1 MRLTNEPQPIG
12 ALFPCPGAVMVDAE
26 ARLVALLDRVSTP
39 APSARRSPA
48 VQARWDLW
56 LAERQAGLA
65 RPCCHPLSCL
75 ACGRTGFPCGQHTVG
90 MSGHERCTGRD
101 AVVGGAR

>member
-1 MRLTNEPQPIG
+1 MRTTNDPQPIG
-12 ALFPCPGAVMVDAE
+12 ALFPGAVAVMVGAE
-26 ARLVALLDRVSTP
+26 ARLVALINRVAAP
-39 APSARRSPA
+39 APPTRRPLA
-48 VQARWDLW
+48 TQARWDLW